1 MSETTAKHEGRR
13 KLPSRRVQ
21 FLLALFVGFALFY
34 AKYSAPEG
42 MWDIPSLGNE
52 GYAYLEFRNGR
63 FEFAVEEEKAGPEL
77 LGAYQLEDGKW
88 VVTSKSGDKLY
99 AQASPWTLRIIDK
112 DGKPILPPL
121 KRLFFRP
128 KPSLAG
134 KVKPK
139 H

>member
-13 KLPSRRVQ
+13 KLPSRRVL
-21 FLLALFVGFALFY
+21 FLLALAVGLALFY
-34 AKYSAPEG
+34 FKYSTPEG
-42 MWDIPSLGNE
+42 MWDNPWLGNE
-52 GYAYLEFRNGR
+52 GYSYFEFRNGR

-77 LGAYQLEDGKW
+77 YGTYQLEDGKW
-88 VVTSKSGDKLY
+88 IVTSKSGDKFY
-99 AQASPWTLRIIDK
+99 AQASPWTLRMIDK
-112 DGKPILPPL
+112 DGKPLAPPL

-139 H
+139 N

>member
-13 KLPSRRVQ
+13 KLPSRRVL
-21 FLLALFVGFALFY
+21 FLLALAVGLALFY
-34 AKYSAPEG
+34 FKYSTPEG
-42 MWDIPSLGNE
+42 MWDNPWLGNE
-52 GYAYLEFRNGR
+52 GYSYFEFRNGR
-63 FEFAVEEEKAGPEL
+63 FEFAVEEEKSGPEL
-77 LGAYQLEDGKW
+77 YGTYQLEDGKW
-88 VVTSKSGDKLY
+88 IVTSKSGDKFY
-99 AQASPWTLRIIDK
+99 AQASPWTLRMIDK
-112 DGKPILPPL
+112 DGEPLAPPL